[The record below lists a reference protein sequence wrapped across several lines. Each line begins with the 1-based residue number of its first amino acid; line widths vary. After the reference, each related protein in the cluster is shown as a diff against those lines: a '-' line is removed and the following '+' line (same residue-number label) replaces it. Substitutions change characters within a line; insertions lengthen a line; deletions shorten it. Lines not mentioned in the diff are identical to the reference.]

1 MDEAQK
7 LEWLTCAESP
17 AYFAHHYCQIYDATA
32 LAWVPF
38 ALWPAQIAAM
48 RTFARVSLTIILKA
62 RQLGMSWLV
71 LAFALWLMLFQP
83 AATVLLFSRRDDE
96 AVYLLD
102 FRLKGMYLRLPAWMI
117 ATAKV
122 AMSNDHT
129 WSMTSGST
137 ALAFPTSAGD
147 SYTATLAIVDEADL
161 VPDLG
166 RLMRAVKP
174 TIDGGGRMILL
185 SRADKSAPNS
195 EFKRTYRAAKAGDSP
210 WSPIFLPWHVRPSRD
225 AAWYDAQRR
234 DVLGRTGALDDLH
247 EQYPATDV
255 EALSPRSLDKRIPA
269 AWLDAVYHEA
279 AATDAGPPLNGLTV
293 YAMPVPGRKY
303 VIGGDP
309 AEGNPTSDD
318 SSATVLDD
326 TSGEE
331 VAALIGKLQP
341 AIFASQIATISDYF
355 NAAPALIERNNHGH
369 AVILWLKDNAPD
381 VRLIDGHDGKTGW
394 LSNSKGK
401 ALLYDELAE
410 AVHDQ
415 DTRVHS
421 FETYL
426 QLASIEGASLRAP
439 KGELDD
445 RADSFALAQAGRR
458 RRPQEESI
466 VPAAVVTAAQLFGA
480 PR

>member
-1 MDEAQK
+1 MDEALDK
-7 LEWLTCAESP
+7 IEWLTCAESP
-17 AYFAHHYCQIYDATA
+17 AYFTHHYCQIYDATA
-32 LAWVPF
+32 LKWVPF
-38 ALWPAQIAAM
+38 SLWPAQIATM
-48 RTFARVSLTIILKA
+48 RTVARELLTIILKA

-96 AVYLLD
+96 AVHLLD
-102 FRLKGMYLRLPAWMI
+102 VRLKGMYQRLPEWLQ
-117 ATAKV
+117 ATAPIV
-122 AMSNDHT
+122 TSNDHT
-129 WSMTSGST
+129 WVMQSGST

-210 WSPIFLPWHVRPSRD
+210 WTPIFLPWHVRPSRD
-225 AAWYDAQRR
+225 SAWYLAQTR
-234 DVLGRTGALDDLH
+234 DIMGRTGALDDLH
-247 EQYPATDV
+247 EQYPATDA
-255 EALSPRSLDKRIPA
+255 EALSPRSLDKRIPVT
-269 AWLDAVYHEA
+269 WLDAVYREVPP
-279 AATDAGPPLNGLTV
+279 TDAGPPLSGLTV
-293 YAMPVPGRKY
+293 YTMPIPGRSY

-318 SSATVLDD
+318 SAATVLDD
-326 TSGEE
+326 TTGAE
-331 VAALIGKLQP
+331 VAVLVGKLQP
-341 AIFASQIATISDYF
+341 ATFASQIATISDYF
-355 NAAPALIERNNHGH
+355 NDAPALVERNNHGH

-401 ALLYDELAE
+401 AVLYDELAE

-415 DTRVHS
+415 DTQIHS

-439 KGELDD
+439 DGELDD
-445 RADSFALAQAGRR
+445 RADSYALAQAGRR
-458 RRPQEESI
+458 RKPQAESTI
-466 VPAAVVTAAQLFGA
+466 PAGVVTSQQLFGG
-480 PR
+480 R